1 MSGQFFISLLNPGIG
16 LLLAGAFLLLWLY
29 RREQTYVAMA
39 AIGYAIGA
47 VAFVIQD
54 IVPALPMELQR
65 IPSNLG
71 FLVAGCLITGAIV
84 GHYRVAVPWRLM
96 TAICTISMA
105 IFLWFLL
112 VQPVIVARIYAISL
126 ALGLIALIIPVKLRP
141 APKRHI
147 IDHILFW
154 FGIVWALNYTLRP
167 LLVLGVTG
175 SIANYDGFQQS
186 IYWTTVLFTQAIFSV
201 LAAITLMVAVAID
214 LMAELRQ
221 QADGDELSG
230 LLNRRG
236 FETAAGAAVRTC
248 ADAGRPAALLIADLD
263 HFKAVNDTHGH
274 AAGDAIIAA
283 FGAHIRRIGP
293 AAMIAG
299 RIGGEEFAIL
309 LPGAGLE
316 SARQLA
322 EAIRSGMTA
331 ACAACVPGGA
341 APTASIGLAVNAPG
355 AGLSPLMRDADQAL
369 YEAKRAGRNR
379 VRAFTPAPVPAPRVA
394 VGS

>member
-1 MSGQFFISLLNPGIG
+1 LSGQFFISLLNPGIC

-29 RREQTYVAMA
+29 RRDQIYVATA
-39 AIGYAIGA
+39 ALGYAVAA

-54 IVPALPMELQR
+54 MVPALPMELQR
-65 IPSNLG
+65 IPSNFG
-71 FLVAGCLITGAIV
+71 FLLAGCLISGAIV
-84 GHYRVAVPWRLM
+84 GHYHVAVSWRFM
-96 TAICTISMA
+96 AVVSAISAAC
-105 IFLWFLL
+105 FLWFLL
-112 VQPVIVARIYAISL
+112 VQPVIVARIYSISL
-126 ALGLIALIIPVKLRP
+126 ALGVIALVIPVKLRP
-141 APKRHI
+141 VPKRHI
-147 IDHILFW
+147 VDHILFW

-175 SIANYDGFQQS
+175 SIANYSGFQQS
-186 IYWTTVLFTQAIFSV
+186 VYWTTVLFTQAIFSV

-236 FETAAGAAVRTC
+236 FEAAAGAAVRGC
-248 ADAGRPAALLIADLD
+248 DGDDRPAALLIADLD
-263 HFKAVNDTHGH
+263 HFKAINDTHGH

-283 FGAHIRRIGP
+283 FGAHIRRLGP

-309 LPGAGLE
+309 LPGEGIE

-322 EAIRSGMTA
+322 EAIRTGMAAGCVSGG
-331 ACAACVPGGA
+331 V
-341 APTASIGLAVNAPG
+341 APTASIGLAVGTPG
-355 AGLSPLMRDADQAL
+355 AGLSRLMRDADQAL
-369 YEAKRAGRNR
+369 YEAKRAGRDR
-379 VRAFTPAPVPAPRVA
+379 VRAFTPAPVPASRA
-394 VGS
+394 ANGA